1 MRRMREDHL
10 HRNYSDVNERPIRCR
25 AKLIQPKAGMAA
37 RLAMIP
43 SAYNG
48 TFCPAT
54 AASNGGSSERSS
66 EGLDSRW
73 ALPGA
78 GSFNRPTVREV
89 VSNRTEQKNFKK
101 YNEGRSISGYSN
113 MLPTKTGAALSTLR
127 QKYGDR
133 PPTTVLFPFLLSS
146 LFSPSH
152 FVHEFFSPSSG
163 RSSYLC
169 RKTTTQRRDHHE
181 SGHQFLWDHHTAAY
195 PAGVRYFYGNGAAEG
210 SRADRCGH
218 RCGGRYFSL
227 ISLKFQ

>member
-10 HRNYSDVNERPIRCR
+10 HRNYSDVNERPIRCG

-37 RLAMIP
+37 CLAMIP

-48 TFCPAT
+48 TSCPAT

-101 YNEGRSISGYSN
+101 LMRAAPYPGIAICFQPRQERPSFFISELRGVFSTAHSLRLYGLHVTATNRASESREHSPPIDSPLASAFP
-113 MLPTKTGAALSTLR
+113 MQRCAGMPCCASAGWHPRWPDPDISSESRRRWQLLPLYRTCFPSHSANR
-127 QKYGDR
+127 HHCN
-133 PPTTVLFPFLLSS
+133 TVL
-146 LFSPSH
+146 LF
-152 FVHEFFSPSSG
+152 
-163 RSSYLC
+163 
-169 RKTTTQRRDHHE
+169 
-181 SGHQFLWDHHTAAY
+181 
-195 PAGVRYFYGNGAAEG
+195 
-210 SRADRCGH
+210 
-218 RCGGRYFSL
+218 
-227 ISLKFQ
+227 

>member
-89 VSNRTEQKNFKK
+89 VSNRTEQKKISETARAAPYLGIAVCFQPRQ
-101 YNEGRSISGYSN
+101 ERPFPPCGRSMGIVHFISFIWTACDRFLS
-113 MLPTKTGAALSTLR
+113 LST
-127 QKYGDR
+127 
-133 PPTTVLFPFLLSS
+133 
-146 LFSPSH
+146 
-152 FVHEFFSPSSG
+152 G

-169 RKTTTQRRDHHE
+169 R
-181 SGHQFLWDHHTAAY
+181 
-195 PAGVRYFYGNGAAEG
+195 
-210 SRADRCGH
+210 RA
-218 RCGGRYFSL
+218 
-227 ISLKFQ
+227 

>member
-113 MLPTKTGAALSTLR
+113 MLPTKTGAALVFISELKGVFSKAHSLR
-127 QKYGDR
+127 LYDLHVTATNR
-133 PPTTVLFPFLLSS
+133 ASESREHSPPIGSPLAAAFPLQRQAGMPRCVSAQRHQRWPDPDISSESRRRWRLLP
-146 LFSPSH
+146 LYRTCFPSH
-152 FVHEFFSPSSG
+152 SAN
-163 RSSYLC
+163 R
-169 RKTTTQRRDHHE
+169 HHCNTVPL
-181 SGHQFLWDHHTAAY
+181 F
-195 PAGVRYFYGNGAAEG
+195 
-210 SRADRCGH
+210 
-218 RCGGRYFSL
+218 
-227 ISLKFQ
+227 

>member
-1 MRRMREDHL
+1 MLRCQFSPVYIREEKNLLVNIENWISGDEYRQLTVPRRGGTAMRRMREDHL

-37 RLAMIP
+37 CLAMIP

-48 TFCPAT
+48 TSCPAT

-113 MLPTKTGAALSTLR
+113 MLPTKTGAALC
-127 QKYGDR
+127 
-133 PPTTVLFPFLLSS
+133 F
-146 LFSPSH
+146 
-152 FVHEFFSPSSG
+152 
-163 RSSYLC
+163 YLPQC
-169 RKTTTQRRDHHE
+169 D
-181 SGHQFLWDHHTAAY
+181 
-195 PAGVRYFYGNGAAEG
+195 
-210 SRADRCGH
+210 
-218 RCGGRYFSL
+218 
-227 ISLKFQ
+227 II

>member
-37 RLAMIP
+37 CLAMIP

-101 YNEGRSISGYSN
+101 YSEGRSISGYSN
-113 MLPTKTGAALSTLR
+113 MLPTKTGAALCFISELKGVFSKAHSLR
-127 QKYGDR
+127 LYDLH
-133 PPTTVLFPFLLSS
+133 V
-146 LFSPSH
+146 
-152 FVHEFFSPSSG
+152 
-163 RSSYLC
+163 
-169 RKTTTQRRDHHE
+169 
-181 SGHQFLWDHHTAAY
+181 TAT
-195 PAGVRYFYGNGAAEG
+195 
-210 SRADRCGH
+210 SRASESREHSPPICSHPAAAFPLRH
-218 RCGGRYFSL
+218 RAETRRFVSVQTL
-227 ISLKFQ
+227 PHRPAPNARSKNRK

>member
-37 RLAMIP
+37 CLAMIP

-48 TFCPAT
+48 TSCPAT

-101 YNEGRSISGYSN
+101 CNEGRSISGYSN
-113 MLPTKTGAALSTLR
+113 MLPTKTGAALCFISELKGVFSKAHSLR
-127 QKYGDR
+127 LYDLHVTATNR
-133 PPTTVLFPFLLSS
+133 ASESREHSPPIGSPLAAAFPLQRQAGMPRCVSAQRHQRWPDPDISSESRRRWRLLP
-146 LFSPSH
+146 LYRTCFPSH
-152 FVHEFFSPSSG
+152 SAN
-163 RSSYLC
+163 R
-169 RKTTTQRRDHHE
+169 HHCNTVPL
-181 SGHQFLWDHHTAAY
+181 F
-195 PAGVRYFYGNGAAEG
+195 
-210 SRADRCGH
+210 
-218 RCGGRYFSL
+218 
-227 ISLKFQ
+227 

>member
-48 TFCPAT
+48 TSCPAT

-89 VSNRTEQKNFKK
+89 VSNRTEQKNLKNIMRAAPYPGIAICFQPRQ
-101 YNEGRSISGYSN
+101 ERPSFFISELRGVF
-113 MLPTKTGAALSTLR
+113 STAHSLR
-127 QKYGDR
+127 LYDLH
-133 PPTTVLFPFLLSS
+133 V
-146 LFSPSH
+146 
-152 FVHEFFSPSSG
+152 
-163 RSSYLC
+163 
-169 RKTTTQRRDHHE
+169 
-181 SGHQFLWDHHTAAY
+181 TAT
-195 PAGVRYFYGNGAAEG
+195 
-210 SRADRCGH
+210 SRASESREHSPPICNHPAAAFPLLH
-218 RCGGRYFSL
+218 RAETRRFVSAQTL
-227 ISLKFQ
+227 PHRPAPNARSKTRK

>member
-113 MLPTKTGAALSTLR
+113 MLPTKTGVALCFISELKGVFSKAHSLRLYDLHVTATNRASESREHSPPICSHPAAAFPLRHRAETRRFVSVQTLPH
-127 QKYGDR
+127 R
-133 PPTTVLFPFLLSS
+133 PAPNA
-146 LFSPSH
+146 
-152 FVHEFFSPSSG
+152 
-163 RSSYLC
+163 RSKN
-169 RKTTTQRRDHHE
+169 RK
-181 SGHQFLWDHHTAAY
+181 
-195 PAGVRYFYGNGAAEG
+195 
-210 SRADRCGH
+210 
-218 RCGGRYFSL
+218 
-227 ISLKFQ
+227 

>member
-25 AKLIQPKAGMAA
+25 AKLIQPKAGMAV

-89 VSNRTEQKNFKK
+89 VSNRTEQKTNFR
-101 YNEGRSISGYSN
+101 NGEGRSAIQGNVRCCQQTAERPMHSN
-113 MLPTKTGAALSTLR
+113 ENTAVRIPDRRILNLFQLCQQMCFQQRVLQRSMILMRLPPAGLEKVKRLFRPPVILAPKVTPRGAALEFSI
-127 QKYGDR
+127 
-133 PPTTVLFPFLLSS
+133 LL
-146 LFSPSH
+146 PH
-152 FVHEFFSPSSG
+152 
-163 RSSYLC
+163 
-169 RKTTTQRRDHHE
+169 
-181 SGHQFLWDHHTAAY
+181 
-195 PAGVRYFYGNGAAEG
+195 GAINAV
-210 SRADRCGH
+210 AV
-218 RCGGRYFSL
+218 
-227 ISLKFQ
+227 

>member
-48 TFCPAT
+48 TSCPAT

-113 MLPTKTGAALSTLR
+113 MLPTKTGAALVFIPELKDVFSTAHSLR
-127 QKYGDR
+127 LYDLH
-133 PPTTVLFPFLLSS
+133 V
-146 LFSPSH
+146 
-152 FVHEFFSPSSG
+152 
-163 RSSYLC
+163 
-169 RKTTTQRRDHHE
+169 
-181 SGHQFLWDHHTAAY
+181 TAT
-195 PAGVRYFYGNGAAEG
+195 
-210 SRADRCGH
+210 SRASESREHSPPICSH
-218 RCGGRYFSL
+218 PAAAFPL
-227 ISLKFQ
+227 

>member
-78 GSFNRPTVREV
+78 GC
-89 VSNRTEQKNFKK
+89 
-101 YNEGRSISGYSN
+101 I
-113 MLPTKTGAALSTLR
+113 
-127 QKYGDR
+127 
-133 PPTTVLFPFLLSS
+133 LSS
-146 LFSPSH
+146 KNPWFCQS
-152 FVHEFFSPSSG
+152 EFLGIATGIP
-163 RSSYLC
+163 
-169 RKTTTQRRDHHE
+169 
-181 SGHQFLWDHHTAAY
+181 W
-195 PAGVRYFYGNGAAEG
+195 
-210 SRADRCGH
+210 
-218 RCGGRYFSL
+218 
-227 ISLKFQ
+227 

>member
-48 TFCPAT
+48 TSCPAT

-89 VSNRTEQKNFKK
+89 VSNRTEQKNLKNIMRAAPYPGIAICFQPRQ
-101 YNEGRSISGYSN
+101 ERPSVFISE
-113 MLPTKTGAALSTLR
+113 LKDVFSTAHSLR
-127 QKYGDR
+127 LYDLH
-133 PPTTVLFPFLLSS
+133 V
-146 LFSPSH
+146 
-152 FVHEFFSPSSG
+152 
-163 RSSYLC
+163 
-169 RKTTTQRRDHHE
+169 
-181 SGHQFLWDHHTAAY
+181 TAT
-195 PAGVRYFYGNGAAEG
+195 
-210 SRADRCGH
+210 SRASESREHSPPICSHPAAAFPLRH
-218 RCGGRYFSL
+218 RAETRRFVSAQTL
-227 ISLKFQ
+227 PHRPAPNARSKNRK

>member
-1 MRRMREDHL
+1 MSRVVKMPVFSRIHARRKESSCEHRKRQLTVPRRGGTAMRRMREDHL

-48 TFCPAT
+48 TSCPAT

-113 MLPTKTGAALSTLR
+113 MLPTKTGAAL
-127 QKYGDR
+127 
-133 PPTTVLFPFLLSS
+133 
-146 LFSPSH
+146 
-152 FVHEFFSPSSG
+152 
-163 RSSYLC
+163 C
-169 RKTTTQRRDHHE
+169 
-181 SGHQFLWDHHTAAY
+181 
-195 PAGVRYFYGNGAAEG
+195 
-210 SRADRCGH
+210 
-218 RCGGRYFSL
+218 FSL
-227 ISLKFQ
+227 PLCDII

>member
-48 TFCPAT
+48 TSCPAT

-101 YNEGRSISGYSN
+101 LMRAAPYPGIAICFQPRQERPSVFISELKDVFSKAHSVRLYDLHVTATNRASESREHSPPICSHPAAAFPLRHRAETRRFVSVQTLPHRPAPNARSKN
-113 MLPTKTGAALSTLR
+113 
-127 QKYGDR
+127 
-133 PPTTVLFPFLLSS
+133 
-146 LFSPSH
+146 
-152 FVHEFFSPSSG
+152 
-163 RSSYLC
+163 
-169 RKTTTQRRDHHE
+169 RK
-181 SGHQFLWDHHTAAY
+181 
-195 PAGVRYFYGNGAAEG
+195 
-210 SRADRCGH
+210 
-218 RCGGRYFSL
+218 
-227 ISLKFQ
+227 

>member
-48 TFCPAT
+48 TSCPAT

-113 MLPTKTGAALSTLR
+113 MLPTKTGAALCFISELKDVFSKAHSLR
-127 QKYGDR
+127 LYDLHG
-133 PPTTVLFPFLLSS
+133 
-146 LFSPSH
+146 
-152 FVHEFFSPSSG
+152 
-163 RSSYLC
+163 
-169 RKTTTQRRDHHE
+169 
-181 SGHQFLWDHHTAAY
+181 TAT
-195 PAGVRYFYGNGAAEG
+195 
-210 SRADRCGH
+210 SRASKSREHSPPICSHPAAAFPLRH
-218 RCGGRYFSL
+218 RAETRRFVSVQTL
-227 ISLKFQ
+227 PHRPAPNARSKTRK

>member
-37 RLAMIP
+37 RRMGKRDGVMLQ
-43 SAYNG
+43 G
-48 TFCPAT
+48 RPAT

-113 MLPTKTGAALSTLR
+113 MLPTKTGAAL
-127 QKYGDR
+127 
-133 PPTTVLFPFLLSS
+133 VF
-146 LFSPSH
+146 
-152 FVHEFFSPSSG
+152 
-163 RSSYLC
+163 YL
-169 RKTTTQRRDHHE
+169 
-181 SGHQFLWDHHTAAY
+181 
-195 PAGVRYFYGNGAAEG
+195 
-210 SRADRCGH
+210 
-218 RCGGRYFSL
+218 
-227 ISLKFQ
+227 

>member
-48 TFCPAT
+48 TSCPAT
-54 AASNGGSSERSS
+54 ATSNGGSSERSS

-89 VSNRTEQKNFKK
+89 VSNRTEQKNLKNIMRAAPYPGIAICFQPRQ
-101 YNEGRSISGYSN
+101 ERPSFFISE
-113 MLPTKTGAALSTLR
+113 LRGAFSTMH
-127 QKYGDR
+127 
-133 PPTTVLFPFLLSS
+133 
-146 LFSPSH
+146 SPRLYDLH
-152 FVHEFFSPSSG
+152 V
-163 RSSYLC
+163 
-169 RKTTTQRRDHHE
+169 
-181 SGHQFLWDHHTAAY
+181 TAT
-195 PAGVRYFYGNGAAEG
+195 
-210 SRADRCGH
+210 SRASESREHSPPICSHPAAAFPLRH
-218 RCGGRYFSL
+218 RAETRRFVSVQTL
-227 ISLKFQ
+227 PHRPAPNARSKNRK

>member
-37 RLAMIP
+37 CLAMIP

-48 TFCPAT
+48 TSCPAT
-54 AASNGGSSERSS
+54 ATSNGGSSERSS

-101 YNEGRSISGYSN
+101 YSEGRSISGYSN
-113 MLPTKTGAALSTLR
+113 ICFQPRQERPSVFISELKDVFSTAHSLRLYGLHVTATNRASESREHSPPICSHPAAAFPLRHRAETRRFVSAQTLPHWPAPNA
-127 QKYGDR
+127 
-133 PPTTVLFPFLLSS
+133 
-146 LFSPSH
+146 
-152 FVHEFFSPSSG
+152 
-163 RSSYLC
+163 RSKN
-169 RKTTTQRRDHHE
+169 RK
-181 SGHQFLWDHHTAAY
+181 
-195 PAGVRYFYGNGAAEG
+195 
-210 SRADRCGH
+210 
-218 RCGGRYFSL
+218 
-227 ISLKFQ
+227 

>member
-48 TFCPAT
+48 TSCPAT

-89 VSNRTEQKNFKK
+89 VSNRTEQKNFKNIMRAAP
-101 YNEGRSISGYSN
+101 YPGIAICFQPRQERPSVFISELKDVFSTAHS
-113 MLPTKTGAALSTLR
+113 LTKTPKPICKSGLGSFH
-127 QKYGDR
+127 Y
-133 PPTTVLFPFLLSS
+133 SS
-146 LFSPSH
+146 
-152 FVHEFFSPSSG
+152 
-163 RSSYLC
+163 
-169 RKTTTQRRDHHE
+169 
-181 SGHQFLWDHHTAAY
+181 
-195 PAGVRYFYGNGAAEG
+195 N
-210 SRADRCGH
+210 
-218 RCGGRYFSL
+218 
-227 ISLKFQ
+227 

>member
-37 RLAMIP
+37 CLAMIP

-48 TFCPAT
+48 TSCPAT
-54 AASNGGSSERSS
+54 ATSNGGSSERSS

-101 YNEGRSISGYSN
+101 LMRAAPYPGIAICFQPRQERPSVFISELRGVFSKAHFPRLDDPHAVATN
-113 MLPTKTGAALSTLR
+113 RASESREHSLPICSHPAAA
-127 QKYGDR
+127 
-133 PPTTVLFPFLLSS
+133 FPL
-146 LFSPSH
+146 
-152 FVHEFFSPSSG
+152 
-163 RSSYLC
+163 
-169 RKTTTQRRDHHE
+169 
-181 SGHQFLWDHHTAAY
+181 
-195 PAGVRYFYGNGAAEG
+195 
-210 SRADRCGH
+210 
-218 RCGGRYFSL
+218 
-227 ISLKFQ
+227 